1 MGVVGAVVDDGA
13 VEGVDVGAGVPP
25 TTVGGRVVVVVEV
38 ASAIVVPAAICG
50 LFLIVVVVVVDVVV
64 VAAITCSTYC
74 ALLRSRSAVGGRLA
88 GCTSG

>member
-38 ASAIVVPAAICG
+38 ASAIVVPAAI
-50 LFLIVVVVVVDVVV
+50 
-64 VAAITCSTYC
+64 
-74 ALLRSRSAVGGRLA
+74 
-88 GCTSG
+88 

>member
-1 MGVVGAVVDDGA
+1 MVELVVVEEVEVVLDVVD
-13 VEGVDVGAGVPP
+13 GVP
-25 TTVGGRVVVVVEV
+25 TIDGGRTVVVVVV
-38 ASAIVVPAAICG
+38 VVPGIVVPAAICG